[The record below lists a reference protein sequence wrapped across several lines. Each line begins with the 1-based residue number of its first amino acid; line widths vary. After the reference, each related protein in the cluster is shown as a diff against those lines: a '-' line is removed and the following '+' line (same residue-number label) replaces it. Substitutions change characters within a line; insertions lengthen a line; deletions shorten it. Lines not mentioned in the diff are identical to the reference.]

1 MLADGLYVRAQL
13 NAFIALVQVDSSL
26 QARLRVDGSDSIAI
40 AKTAGFII
48 SQDDLC
54 CSSKGI
60 CLGGGWSICKQN
72 ARLQVGSKAVVASPA
87 LYQ

>member
-1 MLADGLYVRAQL
+1 MTFLSEQQL
-13 NAFIALVQVDSSL
+13 NAFIALVQMDPSL
-26 QARLRVDGSDSIAI
+26 QARLRVDGSDPI

-48 SQDDLC
+48 SQDDLG

-87 LYQ
+87 VYQ

>member
-26 QARLRVDGSDSIAI
+26 QARLRVDGSDPIAI

-72 ARLQVGSKAVVASPA
+72 ARLQVRSKGVVASPA

>member
-1 MLADGLYVRAQL
+1 MVIISEQQL
-13 NAFIALVQVDSSL
+13 NVFIALVQVDPSL
-26 QARLRVDGSDSIAI
+26 QALLRVDGSDPIAI

-48 SQDDLC
+48 SQNDLC
-54 CSSKGI
+54 CLSKGI

-87 LYQ
+87 VYQ

>member
-1 MLADGLYVRAQL
+1 MVIISEQQL
-13 NAFIALVQVDSSL
+13 NVFIALVQVDPSL
-26 QARLRVDGSDSIAI
+26 QALLRVDGSDPIAI

-54 CSSKGI
+54 CTSKGI

-72 ARLQVGSKAVVASPA
+72 ARLQVGSKGVVASPA